1 MATLKILG
9 TVSFDKLWT
18 AVQSHQYRV
27 IVLIGGSRSGKT
39 WAIIQVL
46 ILLAYQVS
54 QRITCWRAKR
64 TWAKPTIY
72 RDFIDYLKNTKIYSK
87 KDENKSDLLYNI
99 NGGTMEFG
107 GLDDTQ
113 KLHGF
118 TQDITWLNEAMEVDK
133 ADFDQLEQRTNNLI
147 ILDCNPTEEEHWIYN
162 LKKRDDVL
170 FIHSTFKDNAFVPEP
185 IKRKILGYE
194 PTPHNIK
201 QGTADEYNWKVYGL
215 GIAAEREGL
224 IFKAP
229 EIIDEV
235 PTEAKL
241 LGRGLDFGFFPD
253 PVASGRVWLYNGRLV
268 LDEDIYETELNN
280 IIVEGKEEIPSI
292 QGRFNELGVTR
303 RDNIVADSAAKSNIN
318 ELKTVGFSIEGVKKY
333 PGSVKDGIELMKKYE
348 PFYVTERS
356 VNIQKELKNYTYIKN
371 FATGKFTKEPIDDFN
386 HFLDLVRY
394 VVQTFISQRKI
405 KKPKVRTTRMR

>member
-18 AVQSHQYRV
+18 AVQSHKYRV
-27 IVLIGGSRSGKT
+27 VVLIGGSRSGKT

-46 ILLAYQVS
+46 ILLAYQVT
-54 QRITCWRAKR
+54 QRITCWRLKR
-64 TWAKPTIY
+64 TWTKPTIY
-72 RDFIDYLKNTKIYSK
+72 RDFIDYLKSVKIYSK
-87 KDENKSDLLYNI
+87 SDENKSDLLYTLNES
-99 NGGTMEFG
+99 TMEFG

-113 KLHGF
+113 KLHGL
-118 TQDITWLNEAMEVDK
+118 TQDITWLNEAMEVSK
-133 ADFDQLEQRTNNLI
+133 ADFDQLEQRTSNLI
-147 ILDCNPTEEEHWIYN
+147 ILDCNPTEEEHWVYE

-185 IKRKILGYE
+185 VKRKILGYE

-229 EIIDEV
+229 EIIKDV
-235 PTEAKL
+235 PPEARL

-253 PVASGRVWLYNGRLV
+253 PVASGQVWLYNGRLV

-280 IIVEGKEEIPSI
+280 IIIDGKDDIPSI

-303 RDNIVADSAAKSNIN
+303 RDKIVADSAAKSNIN
-318 ELKTVGFSIEGVKKY
+318 ELKTVGFNIEGVKKY
-333 PGSVKDGIELMKKYE
+333 AGSVKDGIELMKKYE

-356 VNIQKELKNYTYIKN
+356 VNTIKELKNYTYIKN
-371 FATGKFTKEPIDDFN
+371 FATGKYTKEPIDDFN
-386 HFLDLVRY
+386 HLMDLYRY
-394 VVQTFISQRKI
+394 VVQTFIS
-405 KKPKVRTTRMR
+405 KKESKGIRRVSFKL